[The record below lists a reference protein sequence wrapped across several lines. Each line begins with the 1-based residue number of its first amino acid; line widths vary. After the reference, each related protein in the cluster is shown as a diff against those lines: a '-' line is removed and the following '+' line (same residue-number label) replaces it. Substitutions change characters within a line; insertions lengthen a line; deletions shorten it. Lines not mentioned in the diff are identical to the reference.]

1 MKREEEEE
9 EVGMRRSSRGSKLRV
24 DTQILFEAG
33 PHPGCPYFTR
43 VYGIHIHGYLA
54 LLFFLSSRDL
64 TALTLSMSIAPEPR
78 GTLGLDGY

>member
-43 VYGIHIHGYLA
+43 VYGIRSTYPWI
-54 LLFFLSSRDL
+54 
-64 TALTLSMSIAPEPR
+64 SMSFYFFPFFQGFDCPDIVHVNC
-78 GTLGLDGY
+78 T